1 MHVCVFLFFQI
12 IGALILVPLTYARIR
27 DQTEEQIF
35 DRSYRLR
42 HNKMQVRCDRI
53 SVVTAGI
60 GAVAGVI
67 GFSSVGLIT
76 SGLYG
81 ASLGLGLGVFLHV
94 AVSQVI

>member
-1 MHVCVFLFFQI
+1 MSSFVQV
-12 IGALILVPLTYARIR
+12 IGALMLVPLTYLRIR

-35 DRSYRLR
+35 DRSYRIR

-53 SVVTAGI
+53 SIATAGI
-60 GAVAGVI
+60 GAVAGVF
-67 GFSSVGLIT
+67 GFSSAGLVT

-94 AVSQVI
+94 AISQVI